1 MEYDF
6 SEFTFYRSNLTWNSK
21 VKVIQCSKCGEKSI
35 VLKNNRNYRCIYCGN
50 DYGSILDEFV
60 EVGPEEIIKFNID
73 KDTAVKNVKEDL
85 EKNSIFIP
93 GKLKK
98 TFKVENIQEFYMH
111 YWSYNLDICTKYKAK
126 VGDKYDIDDG
136 KSYRCDYKKYDR
148 VDIFKIRNR
157 LICDSN
163 IFKKEGE
170 KILPY
175 DMKKLVEF
183 REEDISNI
191 GITKVNKGAEICFAE
206 TEKIINEEIKN
217 KVRKNLNGLYDEV
230 ILQKVNSSCSNGNY
244 KLILLPVYSIEYRYN
259 NKKYTALINGQSG
272 KVYVDYPLSIL
283 KVIIAPVIVLLVAYF
298 IVTGGYL

>member
-6 SEFTFYRSNLTWNSK
+6 SEFTFYKSNSIWNSK

-60 EVGPEEIIKFNID
+60 GVGPEGIIKFNID

-98 TFKVENIQEFYMH
+98 MFKAEYIQEFYMH

-126 VGDKYDIDDG
+126 VGDKYTIDDD
-136 KSYRCDYKKYDR
+136 KSYRCDYKKYDG
-148 VDIFKIRNR
+148 VKIFKIRNS

-163 IFKKEGE
+163 IFNKEGE

-191 GITKVNKGAEICFAE
+191 GITKVNKGA
-206 TEKIINEEIKN
+206 
-217 KVRKNLNGLYDEV
+217 
-230 ILQKVNSSCSNGNY
+230 
-244 KLILLPVYSIEYRYN
+244 
-259 NKKYTALINGQSG
+259 
-272 KVYVDYPLSIL
+272 
-283 KVIIAPVIVLLVAYF
+283 
-298 IVTGGYL
+298 